1 MPRHVNPI
9 HDLGNGLLS
18 VQNPVRYLGGE
29 YGQVVKDSADLTFA
43 LAFPDLYEIGM
54 SNLAVKIIY
63 DGLNRLE
70 RVRCERVFAPAPDF
84 EGLLERVGV
93 PLYTLESGIP
103 LRDADVVGFS
113 LGYEPGITGLLSTL
127 ASGGVPV
134 EASARGEGDPIVLA
148 GGCGVTNPAPFSRF
162 VDVFFI
168 GEAEAGFFDLVAEL
182 ARMRASGASR
192 ADLLARMEAHP
203 SCWSRRKDA
212 ARGPNAPCA
221 RRAIHSGFG
230 DPSEAPAC
238 FPVPNMRV
246 VHDHG
251 SLEIMR
257 GCPNGCR
264 FCHAGLYY
272 RPQRVKD
279 PARVI
284 ADAEFLVS
292 RGGYR
297 EISLMSLSSG
307 DYPGI
312 AELVDSLTSRFAGR
326 NVSFQLPSLKVN
338 TFTLPLLE
346 RMAEVRKSGLT
357 FAVETPVD
365 AWQLAL
371 NKEVCLDRVVD
382 ILREAKRRGWSGAK
396 FYFMIGLPVDLAG
409 RNEADEIANFLLEVQ
424 ARTRMQ
430 CTANVGT
437 FIPKPHTPYQWA
449 RQLGV
454 AEAQES
460 VARIKAALPR
470 GPFKLSAQFPFTS
483 FLESMLSRGDERVG
497 SIVLEA
503 WRRGCR
509 LDAWDDWARP
519 DIWKEVIAE
528 ADWDVERET
537 LRERSIDERL
547 PWDGVSLGPSKAFL
561 RREKERSDASILTG
575 KCLPDCTEACGV
587 CGGDIGVSPSA
598 TESTEAPAANDAGSP
613 AVAFASG
620 AVPPARPEAGRLVPP
635 AKAANPPEA
644 THRVVVS
651 FTKEGEI
658 AFVPHLSL
666 LETWNKAF
674 VRSALPV
681 IFTEGFNPLPRFEI
695 AQSLSL
701 GVSSSREIA
710 SFLLHKEVAEA
721 EILDALNRSLP
732 PRLRVT
738 RVFVY
743 PLSRKLKREALST
756 LLWGGIYEYRFLEAG
771 RAAQLRAEPA
781 ITEFIEAT
789 PGLSVELDAIS
800 NAWRVRVPFEA
811 DRPLR
816 DRVSG
821 ATGAPTHET
830 LAVHRVDTLARSPAN
845 PGMPIDFFDA
855 FALVAER
862 NRNQT

>member
-1 MPRHVNPI
+1 MPARVNPI
-9 HDLGNGLLS
+9 RDLGKGLLS

-63 DGLNRLE
+63 DGLNRIE

-84 EGLLERVGV
+84 EGLLESSGV

-103 LRDADVVGFS
+103 LRDADVIGFS

-134 EASARGEGDPIVLA
+134 EAGARGEGDPIVLA
-148 GGCGVTNPAPFSRF
+148 GGCGVTNPQPFSRF

-168 GEAEAGFFDLVAEL
+168 GEAEAGLFDLVAEL

-192 ADLLARMEAHP
+192 SDLLSRMEAHP
-203 SCWSRRKDA
+203 SCWSSRKDA
-212 ARGPNAPCA
+212 ARAPNVPCA

-230 DPSEAPAC
+230 NPAEDPPC

-297 EISLMSLSSG
+297 EISLLSLSSG

-312 AELVDSLTSRFAGR
+312 GGLIDSLTARFAGR

-396 FYFMIGLPVDLAG
+396 FYFMIGLPVNLAG

-503 WRRGCR
+503 WKRGCR

-537 LRERSIDERL
+537 LRERSLDERL

-561 RREKERSDASILTG
+561 RREKERSDASLLTG
-575 KCLPDCTEACGV
+575 RCLPECAEACGV
-587 CGGDIGVSPSA
+587 CGVDIGVSESA
-598 TESTEAPAANDAGSP
+598 ASSPEDGREIVGAPAPIDVIRPDAG
-613 AVAFASG
+613 
-620 AVPPARPEAGRLVPP
+620 RPVPP

-651 FTKEGEI
+651 FTKEEEI

-701 GVSSSREIA
+701 GVSSAREIA
-710 SFLLHKEVAEA
+710 SFLLYRAVDES
-721 EILDALNRSLP
+721 EILDALNRNLP

-738 RVFVY
+738 RAFVY
-743 PLSRKLKREALST
+743 PLSRKRKREALST
-756 LLWGGIYEYRFLEAG
+756 LLWGGEYEYRFFDAG

-781 ITEFIEAT
+781 VDEFLSAT
-789 PGLSVELDAIS
+789 PGLSVELDECANS
-800 NAWRVRVPFEA
+800 WRVRVPFEA

-816 DRVSG
+816 DRVAEAAG
-821 ATGAPTHET
+821 AQIHET
-830 LAVHRVDTLARSPAN
+830 FSVHRVDTLARGVNEPTESAELA
-845 PGMPIDFFDA
+845 GPIDFFDA
-855 FALVAER
+855 FALIAER
-862 NRNQT
+862 NRAQT